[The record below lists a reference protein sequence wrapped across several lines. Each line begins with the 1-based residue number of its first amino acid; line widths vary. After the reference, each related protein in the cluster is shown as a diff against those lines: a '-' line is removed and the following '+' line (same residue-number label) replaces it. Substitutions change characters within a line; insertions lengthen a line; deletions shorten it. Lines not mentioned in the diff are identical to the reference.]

1 MIEVIFRECIVLLL
15 GVAVSLV
22 ASLFGNAGRDFAAL
36 VAAVLIPIAFCLL
49 RAATVRYPSKTL
61 SVSRRT
67 GFQLAIGLA
76 FASLLVFEMG
86 VAMFAGAA
94 DIPLVVWVV
103 VGVFGICY
111 VLLFAVAHL
120 LRVGLDSVAT
130 S

>member
-1 MIEVIFRECIVLLL
+1 MTSVIFRECIVLLL
-15 GVAVSLV
+15 GIAVSLV

-61 SVSRRT
+61 SVARRT

-103 VGVFGICY
+103 VGAFGICY
-111 VLLFAVAHL
+111 VLLFVVAHL
-120 LRVGLDSVAT
+120 LRVGLDRVAT